1 MQCFD
6 QTYKDRHDIGRAE
19 LTMTPWRLLK
29 PKVYGAFK
37 NMAIDEAILQSRI
50 SEKTPNTLRFYRWH
64 PSAVSIGRFQNI
76 YSEVNLENCSVH
88 GVDVVRRI
96 SGGGAVY
103 HDGEN
108 EITYSAVVKKEDL
121 GINDVAEIFNYI
133 CSGII
138 ETACI
143 LGVDADYAT
152 GGHKQCPNITVGERK
167 FSGSSQANRKG
178 VVLQHGTF
186 LVNVDLKKMFT
197 FLKVPWIKASVDLE
211 RVAKRKI
218 TSIADELGHQV
229 SVAQVCAAAVKGFG
243 KALSRDLVEGDL
255 TEDELELAQKFEREK
270 FSTYEWNINGKSSLA
285 L

>member
-1 MQCFD
+1 
-6 QTYKDRHDIGRAE
+6 
-19 LTMTPWRLLK
+19 MTPWRLLK
-29 PKVYGAFK
+29 PKVYGAFE

-50 SEKTPNTLRFYRWH
+50 AEKIPNTLRFYRWH
-64 PSAVSIGRFQNI
+64 PSAVSIGRFQDI

-103 HDGEN
+103 HDGKN
-108 EITYSAVVKKEDL
+108 EITYSVVAKKEDL

-133 CSGII
+133 CSGIV
-138 ETACI
+138 ETAQI
-143 LGVDADYAT
+143 LGVDADYAK
-152 GGHKQCPNITVGERK
+152 GGHKQCPNITIGERK
-167 FSGSSQANRKG
+167 LSGSSQANRKG

-218 TSIADELGHQV
+218 TSIADELGRQV
-229 SVAQVCAAAVKGFG
+229 SVAQVCAAAVKGFE

-270 FSTYEWNINGKSSLA
+270 FSTYEWNINGKSSLT